1 MVNAYGSA
9 ACQCHSREKEEEE
22 EEEAG
27 VLLVDGDVGREVLGD
42 GVYLPRGVAE
52 VLVPVLSEL
61 PELRLMVFRIPD
73 VGEKENMY
81 VKTKAGISTIQFE
94 CCAAFFSE
102 EFILVGEDRSRLHAA
117 NVHPWLQLVPAE
129 GGDEH
134 PCTFYAMK
142 VSGQVSVFS
151 KRTLNS
157 WRCVLLP
164 DRSKGARSLPRF
176 R

>member
-1 MVNAYGSA
+1 MDQLPASA
-9 ACQCHSREKEEEE
+9 TQKRERERRRRRSRV
-22 EEEAG
+22 

-81 VKTKAGISTIQFE
+81 VKTNAVVFRRFNSNATLL
-94 CCAAFFSE
+94 FFYRRIY
-102 EFILVGEDRSRLHAA
+102 ILVGEDRSRLHAA
-117 NVHPWLQLVPAE
+117 NVHPWLQFVPAE

-164 DRSKGARSLPRF
+164 DRSKGSTWLPRF